1 MEALEPRRLLAAIAV
16 GNEPA
21 GDVVEVSTSATG
33 EFSTNVNFAPTSDA
47 GSTLDTAADIGAM
60 DGVRSFRGRL
70 GWYDQSDVVRF
81 SLDRPGD
88 VEVELSDLTR
98 NANVYLT
105 DASGSLI
112 DYSIET
118 GLADDTVAVTLEAGE
133 YWIAVTSTSLLTT
146 HYTLTVSADLQPEFD
161 RIGPSP
167 EDGDEDNAGGVP
179 VVSPLPDVAYYG
191 SDREWNVNAVGAPES
206 WAAGYT
212 GQQVVVAVVDTGVD
226 LDHPDLM
233 QNLFVNPG
241 EIPGNGLD
249 DDQNGFVDDLH
260 GYDFADGDN
269 NPDDLRGH
277 GTHVAGTIAAAA
289 NGYGA
294 TGIAPDATILP
305 VRVLGADGSGS
316 SNDVAAGIRYAA
328 QMGADIINLSL
339 GGNYSRSIDAAIE
352 YASSLGSL
360 VVAAAGNEAAS
371 LPGYPA
377 RFSSSNSSVISVGA
391 SSSNSALASFSN
403 RVGDSGAVQ
412 VDAPGV
418 GVFSTYLGG
427 RYATLSGTSMASPHV
442 AGLAALA
449 LSANTQLTGVQ
460 LRNLIVS
467 GTREQA
473 SGSDSIGIAN
483 AAITV
488 AYAAAGYTSSALP
501 IGPVIGGASVVAN
514 SLGQAEAT
522 QRTTE
527 AIDQYLATY
536 QFEGNDRD
544 DLIPERMHPA
554 AETLVDQAGFVK
566 SESHPQPIH
575 HALRSIADI
584 LDVDVSGN
592 DVSGDNDALAELSI

>member
-1 MEALEPRRLLAAIAV
+1 MESLEPRRLLAADAV
-16 GNEPA
+16 WPDPA
-21 GDVVEVSTSATG
+21 VDVVEVSTSTAG
-33 EFSTNVNFAPTSDA
+33 DFSTNVNFASTSDA

-60 DGVRSFRGRL
+60 DGTRSFRGRL
-70 GWYDQSDVVRF
+70 GWHDQSDVIRF

-118 GLADDTVAVTLEAGE
+118 GLTDDTVAVNLAAGD

-146 HYTLTVSADLQPEFD
+146 HYTLTVSADLQPELD

-167 EDGDEDNAGGVP
+167 ENGDEDNGDSLP

-191 SDREWNVNAVGAPES
+191 SGRDWNVNAVGAPES

-212 GQQVVVAVVDTGVD
+212 GQQVVVAVIDTGVD
-226 LDHPDLM
+226 LDHPDLV

-269 NPDDLRGH
+269 DPDDLRGH

-294 TGIAPDATILP
+294 TGIAPDATIMP

-339 GGNYSRSIDAAIE
+339 GGGYSRSIDAAIE
-352 YASSLGSL
+352 FASSLGTL

-391 SSSNSALASFSN
+391 SSSNSALAHFSN

-460 LRNLIVS
+460 LRNLIAS

-488 AYAAAGYTSSALP
+488 AYAAAGYTSSSLSTA
-501 IGPVIGGASVVAN
+501 PVVGVSSVVAN
-514 SLGQAEAT
+514 SVGQAEAT

-536 QFEGNDRD
+536 RFEGNDRD
-544 DLIPERMHPA
+544 DLFPEGMHPA

-566 SESHPQPIH
+566 TESHSQPIH
-575 HALRSIADI
+575 HELRSIADI
-584 LDVDVSGN
+584 LDVDVSGD
-592 DVSGDNDALAELSI
+592 DVSGDSDHLVELSI